1 MGLSTTSFSPEI
13 TRLRQLW
20 RNFSLISLFLLLS
33 GALFLGSAWESRYA
47 LRWLAL
53 SGPVLAY
60 LLVVFRM
67 GLSYNHRP
75 EEARVLPTL
84 GAGNLMTLGRGVLLA
99 ALVGFLFSP
108 RPLGWLAWIPGVLY
122 TLACAADY
130 LDGYLARRSN
140 HATRLGEI
148 LDMSFDGVGV
158 FAAAT
163 LAVQYGQAPTW
174 YLLIALARY
183 LFLTGMWIRKIFGQP
198 NHPLVPSSARRVLAG
213 LQMGFIAVIL
223 WPVMAPPA
231 SLFAGTLFGV
241 PFLIGF
247 SLDWL
252 TVSGVLR
259 PSGTSRRFLDTATH
273 WMVNNLPV
281 LLRGLVLAGLI
292 WMTMQYPQQ
301 PGLPEWL
308 LAVQWFAALLVISG
322 SAGRIFAAAGLILIG
337 IQQVFIPMQAEHY
350 LLAVIYTTLLFI
362 GTGNYSLW
370 KPEDQA
376 VFRRPGERPAI
387 TGMEQSR

>member
-130 LDGYLARRSN
+130 LDGYLARRRS
-140 HATRLGEI
+140 
-148 LDMSFDGVGV
+148 
-158 FAAAT
+158 
-163 LAVQYGQAPTW
+163 Q
-174 YLLIALARY
+174 
-183 LFLTGMWIRKIFGQP
+183 
-198 NHPLVPSSARRVLAG
+198 SS
-213 LQMGFIAVIL
+213 
-223 WPVMAPPA
+223 
-231 SLFAGTLFGV
+231 
-241 PFLIGF
+241 
-247 SLDWL
+247 
-252 TVSGVLR
+252 
-259 PSGTSRRFLDTATH
+259 
-273 WMVNNLPV
+273 
-281 LLRGLVLAGLI
+281 
-292 WMTMQYPQQ
+292 
-301 PGLPEWL
+301 
-308 LAVQWFAALLVISG
+308 
-322 SAGRIFAAAGLILIG
+322 
-337 IQQVFIPMQAEHY
+337 
-350 LLAVIYTTLLFI
+350 
-362 GTGNYSLW
+362 
-370 KPEDQA
+370 
-376 VFRRPGERPAI
+376 
-387 TGMEQSR
+387 

>member
-1 MGLSTTSFSPEI
+1 MGLSTTSLPPEI

-20 RNFSLISLFLLLS
+20 RRFSLISLFLLLG
-33 GALFLGSAWESRYA
+33 GALFLGSAWESYYA

-53 SGPVLAY
+53 SGPILAY
-60 LLVVFRM
+60 LVVVFRM
-67 GLSYNHRP
+67 GLPYNHRP
-75 EEARVLPTL
+75 EEAHVLPTL

-99 ALVGFLFSP
+99 GLVGFLFSP

-122 TLACAADY
+122 TLACAADF

-158 FAAAT
+158 LAAAT

-174 YLLIALARY
+174 YLVVGLARY
-183 LFLTGMWIRKIFGQP
+183 LFLIGMWIRKISGQP
-198 NHPLVPSSARRVLAG
+198 NLPLVPSSARRVLAG
-213 LQMGFIAVIL
+213 LQMGFLAVIL

-231 SLFAGTLFGV
+231 SLFAATLFGV

-252 TVSGVLR
+252 TVSGVLQ
-259 PSGTSRRFLDTATH
+259 PTGTSRRFLDNATH

-281 LLRGLVLAGLI
+281 LLRGGVLVVLI
-292 WMTMQYPQQ
+292 WVTLRYLQH

-308 LAVQWFAALLVISG
+308 LVVQWFVALFVISG
-322 SAGRIFAAAGLILIG
+322 SAGRIFATAGLILIG
-337 IQQVFIPMQAEHY
+337 IQQGFTPMQAEHY
-350 LLAVIYTTLLFI
+350 LLAAIYTALLFI

-370 KPEDQA
+370 KPEDHA
-376 VFRRPGERPAI
+376 VYRRPGERPAI
-387 TGMEQSR
+387 TGLEQSR